1 MIVIRDM
8 INRDKT
14 KKVLEQTLKLVIS
27 VLIALEISQPPNPYA
42 RYLIVMLVLYIS
54 LKNNIVER
62 IIKRYSK
69 IIKWIKEQSQI
80 GTIR

>member
-1 MIVIRDM
+1 MW
-8 INRDKT
+8 NQDKT
-14 KKVLEQTLKLVIS
+14 KKVLDVTLKLVIS
-27 VLIALEISQPPNPYA
+27 VLIALEISIPPNPYA

-62 IIKRYSK
+62 IIKSYNK

>member
-1 MIVIRDM
+1 MW
-8 INRDKT
+8 NQDKT

-27 VLIALEISQPPNPYA
+27 VLIALEISIPPNPYA

>member
-1 MIVIRDM
+1 MW
-8 INRDKT
+8 NQDKT

-27 VLIALEISQPPNPYA
+27 VLIALEISIPPNPYA

-69 IIKWIKEQSQI
+69 IIKWVREQSQI

>member
-1 MIVIRDM
+1 MIVISDM
-8 INRDKT
+8 WNRDKT

-27 VLIALEISQPPNPYA
+27 VLIALEISIPPNPYA

-62 IIKRYSK
+62 IIKSYNK

>member
-1 MIVIRDM
+1 MW
-8 INRDKT
+8 NQDKT

-27 VLIALEISQPPNPYA
+27 VLIALEISIPPNPYA

-69 IIKWIKEQSQI
+69 IIKWVREQSKI